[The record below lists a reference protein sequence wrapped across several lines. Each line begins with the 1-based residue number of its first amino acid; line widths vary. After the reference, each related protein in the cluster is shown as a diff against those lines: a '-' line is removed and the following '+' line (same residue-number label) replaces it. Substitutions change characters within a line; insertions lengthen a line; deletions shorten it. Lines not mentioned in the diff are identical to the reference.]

1 MHVLHPNVFMDAG
14 HSNARPRDTRT
25 GRQNED
31 KTDRRD
37 TMKKTFTAI
46 LGATM
51 LTAPMAMADDWPTR
65 PLTMVIG
72 FAPGGSTDIQGRV
85 LARVMEEYLGQPVNV
100 VNQPGGGSAVAFT
113 RLSNATPDGYT
124 FLFGGVTALTF
135 TPIVTDV
142 EYAID
147 DFEYL
152 AALAIAQNAI
162 VTSADKPF
170 STFDEI
176 IEYGRENQMTYAQQ
190 TQLDEA
196 IIREIAEM
204 EGLDLAIVPTGG
216 GGGMAPLV
224 LGGEV
229 DFAYSGGTHAQY
241 TPTGEMVVAAFMSA
255 ERSPFYPDVPT
266 LIELGYDYSI
276 EDYRSIVVPAGV
288 PDEAKERLMAAAEFA
303 SQNEAFIDITE
314 GNTFF
319 PAVYIGQEEMEE
331 NVRRI
336 RQTTEEVMAN

>member
-1 MHVLHPNVFMDAG
+1 
-14 HSNARPRDTRT
+14 
-25 GRQNED
+25 
-31 KTDRRD
+31 
-37 TMKKTFTAI
+37 MKKTFAAI

-51 LTAPMAMADDWPTR
+51 MTAPMAMANDWPTR

-85 LARVMEEYLGQPVNV
+85 LANVMEEFLGQPVNV

-113 RLSNATPDGYT
+113 RLKNTEPDGYT
-124 FLFGGVTALTF
+124 FLFGGTTALTF
-135 TPIVTDV
+135 TPIITAV
-142 EYAID
+142 EYEID

-152 AALAIAQNAI
+152 AAVALGQNAI
-162 VTSADKPF
+162 VTAADQPF

-176 IEYGRENQMTYAQQ
+176 IAYGKENQMTYAQQ
-190 TQLDEA
+190 TPLDEA
-196 IIREIAEM
+196 IIGAIAAE

-224 LGGEV
+224 LGREV

-255 ERSPFYPDVPT
+255 ERSPFYPDTPT
-266 LIELGYDYSI
+266 LMELGYDYSI
-276 EDYRSIVVPAGV
+276 EDYRSVIVPTGV
-288 PDEAKERLMAAAEFA
+288 PEEVKERLIAAAEYA
-303 SQNEAFIDITE
+303 SESQSFIDITE

-319 PAVYIGQEEMEE
+319 PVVFIGQEEMEAS
-331 NVRRI
+331 VRRI
-336 RQTTEEVMAN
+336 RAATEAVMAD

>member
-1 MHVLHPNVFMDAG
+1 
-14 HSNARPRDTRT
+14 
-25 GRQNED
+25 
-31 KTDRRD
+31 
-37 TMKKTFTAI
+37 MKKTFAAV

-51 LTAPMAMADDWPTR
+51 MTAPMAYASDWPTR

-72 FAPGGSTDIQGRV
+72 FNPGGSTDIQGRV
-85 LARVMEEYLGQPVNV
+85 LANVMEEFLGQPVNV

-113 RLSNATPDGYT
+113 RLANTEADGYT
-124 FLFGGVTALTF
+124 FLFGGTTALTF
-135 TPIVTDV
+135 TPIITPV
-142 EYAID
+142 EYEID

-152 AALAIAQNAI
+152 AAVAIGQNAI
-162 VTSADKPF
+162 VTSADQPF

-176 IEYGRENQMTYAQQ
+176 IAYGKENQMTYAQQ
-190 TQLDEA
+190 TPLDEA
-196 IIREIAEM
+196 IISAIAEQ

-224 LGGEV
+224 LGKEV

-255 ERSPFYPDVPT
+255 ERSPFYPEVPT
-266 LIELGYDYSI
+266 LIELGYDFSI
-276 EDYRSIVVPAGV
+276 EDYRTIIVPTGT
-288 PDEAKERLMAAAEFA
+288 PDNVKERLMAAAEYA
-303 SQNEAFIDITE
+303 SESEAFKEITE

-319 PAVYIGQEEMEE
+319 PVVYIDQEEMEA

-336 RQTTEEVMAN
+336 RAATEEVMAN

>member
-1 MHVLHPNVFMDAG
+1 
-14 HSNARPRDTRT
+14 
-25 GRQNED
+25 
-31 KTDRRD
+31 
-37 TMKKTFTAI
+37 MKKTFAAI

-51 LTAPMAMADDWPTR
+51 MTAPMAMADDWPTR

-85 LARVMEEYLGQPVNV
+85 LANVMEEYLGQPVNV

-113 RLSNATPDGYT
+113 RLKNTEADGNT
-124 FLFGGVTALTF
+124 FLFGGTTALTF
-135 TPIVTDV
+135 TPIITPV
-142 EYAID
+142 EYEID

-152 AALAIAQNAI
+152 AAVALGQNAI
-162 VTSADKPF
+162 VTSAEQPF

-176 IEYGRENQMTYAQQ
+176 IAHGKENQMTYAQQ
-190 TQLDEA
+190 TPLDEA
-196 IIREIAEM
+196 IIRAIAEE

-224 LGGEV
+224 LGREV

-255 ERSPFYPDVPT
+255 ERSPFYPDTPT
-266 LIELGYDYSI
+266 LMELGYDYSI
-276 EDYRSIVVPAGV
+276 EDYRTIIVPQGV
-288 PDEAKERLMAAAEFA
+288 PENVKARLLEAAEYA
-303 SQNEAFIDITE
+303 SESQSFKDITE

-319 PAVYIGQEEMEE
+319 PVVFIGQEEMEA

-336 RQTTEEVMAN
+336 RAATEEVMAD

>member
-1 MHVLHPNVFMDAG
+1 MK
-14 HSNARPRDTRT
+14 RRT
-25 GRQNED
+25 LIAAS
-31 KTDRRD
+31 
-37 TMKKTFTAI
+37 TA
-46 LGATM
+46 LGA
-51 LTAPMAMADDWPTR
+51 LLAAPLAMADDWPTR

-113 RLSNATPDGYT
+113 RLKNTTPDGYT
-124 FLFGGVTALTF
+124 FLFGGTTALTF
-135 TPIVTDV
+135 TPIITPV
-142 EYAID
+142 EYEID

-152 AALAIAQNAI
+152 AAVALGQNAI
-162 VTSADKPF
+162 VTSAEQPF
-170 STFDEI
+170 ATFDEI
-176 IEYGRENQMTYAQQ
+176 IEYGCENPMTYAQQ
-190 TQLDEA
+190 TPLDEA
-196 IIREIAEM
+196 IIRAIAAE

-224 LGGEV
+224 LGREV

-266 LIELGYDYSI
+266 LIELGYDYAI
-276 EDYRSIVVPAGV
+276 EDYRTIIVPRGVPAEV
-288 PDEAKERLMAAAEFA
+288 NARLIAAAEYA
-303 SQNEAFIDITE
+303 SQSQTFKDITE

-319 PAVYIGQEEMEE
+319 PVVFIGQDEMEAS
-331 NVRRI
+331 VRRI
-336 RQTTEEVMAN
+336 RAATEVVMAGQ

>member
-1 MHVLHPNVFMDAG
+1 
-14 HSNARPRDTRT
+14 
-25 GRQNED
+25 
-31 KTDRRD
+31 
-37 TMKKTFTAI
+37 MKKTFAAI

-51 LTAPMAMADDWPTR
+51 MTAPMAMADDWPTR

-72 FAPGGSTDIQGRV
+72 FNPGGSTDIQGRV
-85 LARVMEEYLGQPVNV
+85 LANVMEEFLGQPVNV

-113 RLSNATPDGYT
+113 RLKNTEPDGYT
-124 FLFGGVTALTF
+124 FLFGGTTALTF
-135 TPIVTDV
+135 TPIITAV
-142 EYAID
+142 EYEID

-152 AALAIAQNAI
+152 AAVAIGQNAI
-162 VTSADKPF
+162 VTSADQPF

-176 IEYGRENQMTYAQQ
+176 IAYGKENQMTYAQQ
-190 TQLDEA
+190 TPLDEA
-196 IIREIAEM
+196 IISAIAEQ

-224 LGGEV
+224 LGREV

-255 ERSPFYPDVPT
+255 QRSPFYPDTPT
-266 LIELGYDYSI
+266 LIELGYDFSI
-276 EDYRSIVVPAGV
+276 EDYRTIIVPAGT
-288 PDEAKERLMAAAEFA
+288 PDDVKARLMAAAEHA
-303 SQNEAFIDITE
+303 SESQAFKDITE

-319 PAVYIGQEEMEE
+319 PVVYIGQEEMEA

-336 RQTTEEVMAN
+336 RAATESVMAD